1 MLERD
6 LEGLFRQLVKRAGG
20 VIHKLDARAR
30 KGSPD
35 RVVTLPGRPTFYVE
49 LKTERGRLSP
59 LQQKG
64 RLSPLQQKEID
75 DIISAGG
82 NVRVL
87 YGERAVRGFVSA
99 DT

>member
-6 LEGLFRQLVKRAGG
+6 IEVLFRKLVRQAGG
-20 VIHKLDARAR
+20 VIHKLDSRAR

-49 LKTERGRLSP
+49 LKTEG
-59 LQQKG
+59 G

-75 DIISAGG
+75 DILSAGG

-87 YGERAVRGFVSA
+87 YGERAVREFVSA
-99 DT
+99 DA

>member
-59 LQQKG
+59 LQQK
-64 RLSPLQQKEID
+64 EID